1 MLGAMPECDLRLSK
15 MMRVLCITVYTIKWR
30 SAIDWCLEQSTVH
43 QMVIANIL
51 AVVLL
56 AKYTVHQITRAMPTI
71 WALHHLVRKYSKHWV
86 ANLRCVTPHY
96 TGEMLDV
103 ANSLQFLTLPW
114 SIAPP
119 ILLSEVIAVL
129 QPTSFMRFSSAIV
142 DCKRYG
148 IADVGG

>member
-1 MLGAMPECDLRLSK
+1 
-15 MMRVLCITVYTIKWR
+15 
-30 SAIDWCLEQSTVH
+30 
-43 QMVIANIL
+43 MVIANIL

-86 ANLRCVTPHY
+86 ANLRCV
-96 TGEMLDV
+96 

-129 QPTSFMRFSSAIV
+129 QLTSFMWFSSAIV
-142 DCKRYG
+142 DCK
-148 IADVGG
+148 